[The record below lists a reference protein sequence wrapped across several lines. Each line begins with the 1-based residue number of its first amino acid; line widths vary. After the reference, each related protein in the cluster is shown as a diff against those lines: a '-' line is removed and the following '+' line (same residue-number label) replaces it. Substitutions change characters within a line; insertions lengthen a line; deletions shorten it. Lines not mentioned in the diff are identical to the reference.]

1 MNDLINELLKTNNL
15 ISKDL
20 KRDELNFINRDLV
33 IDFFN
38 DTFKAL
44 FINYYYLN
52 YEEINLEA
60 LLKKAKLELL
70 NSFKNTTIDISKKVD
85 ILFNKLVDIKKD
97 LLLDIEAI
105 YEGDP
110 SCNSINEI
118 VLTFNPFFAIASYRV
133 AHVLNE
139 IDLKF
144 SAKIISEYA
153 HSKTGI
159 DINAGASIGKH
170 FFIDHGTGIV
180 IGETAIIG
188 DNVKIYQGVTL
199 GALSLK
205 DGRKL
210 KNSKRHPTIENNV
223 TIYSGASILGG
234 DTVIGENSI
243 IGSNAFITKSIPKNS
258 LVKTLPYEID
268 IKPKK

>member
-33 IDFFN
+33 IAFFE
-38 DTFKAL
+38 DIYKAL

-52 YEEINLEA
+52 YEEINLSS
-60 LLKKAKLELL
+60 LLNKAKLELI
-70 NSFKNTTIDISKKVD
+70 NSFKNTSIDIKEKVD
-85 ILFNKLVDIKKD
+85 TLFTELVDIKKD

-105 YEGDP
+105 YNGDP
-110 SCNSINEI
+110 SINSINEI
-118 VLTFNPFFAIASYRV
+118 VLTFNPFLAIAAYRI
-133 AHVLNE
+133 AHALFELN
-139 IDLKF
+139 LKF

-159 DINAGASIGKH
+159 DINAGAKIGKS

-180 IGETAIIG
+180 IGETTIIG
-188 DNVKIYQGVTL
+188 NNVKIYQGVTL

-210 KNSKRHPTIENNV
+210 KNSKRHPTIEDNV
-223 TIYSGASILGG
+223 TIYSSSSILGG
-234 DTVIGENSI
+234 DTVIGANSI
-243 IGSNAFITKSIPKNS
+243 IGSNAFITKSVPRNS
-258 LVKTLPYEID
+258 IVKAKPCAVEIN
-268 IKPKK
+268 PKK